1 MTDDV
6 LTQMIH
12 ASVTLSCCPGSK
24 IAAENMDVFANA
36 WSVQIN
42 DLSVL
47 VKDVNES
54 CHGKTDHRQVYLS
67 LPRPGVS
74 YVLCLSVCLSLC
86 LSVCLYW

>member
-1 MTDDV
+1 M
-6 LTQMIH
+6 
-12 ASVTLSCCPGSK
+12 SCYPSSK
-24 IAAENMDVFANA
+24 IAGENSDVFANA

-54 CHGKTDHRQVYLS
+54 CHGKADRQVYLS

-74 YVLCLSVCLSLC
+74 RLPAVFTDCYLGCAAQLL
-86 LSVCLYW
+86 